1 MRTLHYFLPSLR
13 SWRYCVGARL
23 KFWRRSRVPKKGS
36 KDEAVERGFAARD
49 RSGVKSHS
57 TILQRLRRQISLDYY
72 TIPPATKAIFCRYPG
87 TGSRTSV
94 DCPKESRIN
103 FVLLSFKLFVRQI
116 FLILF
121 FYHFR
126 LPFSR
131 SSLNH
136 LALCS
141 SSSYEI
147 SLKSSFSIPASQE
160 QYLLRQ
166 TKQTNAVLMLPETL
180 KPS

>member
-1 MRTLHYFLPSLR
+1 MY
-13 SWRYCVGARL
+13 GARL
-23 KFWRRSRVPKKGS
+23 KFWRQSRVPKKGS
-36 KDEAVERGFAARD
+36 KDEAVEILAA
-49 RSGVKSHS
+49 SLLVTAPPSNH
-57 TILQRLRRQISLDYY
+57 TRLYYNGSAGRQISLEYF
-72 TIPPATKAIFCRYPG
+72 TIPPATQAIFCRYPG
-87 TGSRTSV
+87 TGSLTSV

-166 TKQTNAVLMLPETL
+166 TKQANAVFMLLETL
-180 KPS
+180 NSS

>member
-1 MRTLHYFLPSLR
+1 MFQKKG
-13 SWRYCVGARL
+13 VGTRRL
-23 KFWRRSRVPKKGS
+23 KYRGIS
-36 KDEAVERGFAARD
+36 RGFAARD
-49 RSGVKSHS
+49 GSAVKSHS

-103 FVLLSFKLFVRQI
+103 FVLLCFKLFVRQI

-147 SLKSSFSIPASQE
+147 SLKSPFSIPASQE

-166 TKQTNAVLMLPETL
+166 TKQTNAVFMLPETL